1 MVQGNVKEDELILR
15 GPPLLPRPLGQTLW
29 DHLYNSMLRHGDA
42 IAQIDAA
49 TGVQQSYRE
58 ILQSVEQ
65 LVKILDASNLK
76 PGDTVAICSENN
88 LQFCIP
94 LLACLQAGYVCAPLN
109 PAYTTNELQHVLKL
123 TNPKAIFY
131 SSRSAIAIDDATKK
145 LSMRCEIY
153 CCMDEELENFLLQS
167 KKIHKPVRNN
177 VRSSDIAFVLT
188 SSGTTGLPKGVCLSH
203 DNLLDSIA
211 CLSHP
216 DFNPE
221 EEIGKEVVA
230 YLPFFHAFGLH
241 IMLGCFD
248 NGVTMVVMTQFDIE
262 TFLQL
267 IQDYKVQSLA
277 LVPPIVAMLCY
288 HPSVANYD
296 LSSVRRVGCGAAPLS
311 SDLQEALK
319 TRFPNVEEISQGYG
333 LTEATLIV
341 TRIPPGKNK
350 MGSSG
355 VAAPGIEVKVI
366 DTETGHALGPNK
378 QGEILCRGSAIMK
391 GYIGDPKATAATI
404 DRDGWLHTG
413 DVGYYDNDGYFFI
426 VDRIKELIK
435 YKGYQVAP
443 AELEGIIV
451 NHPAVYEVAVI
462 GIPDKIAGELPKAFV
477 VKQDEV
483 TEQEIIDYV
492 ARQVSSH
499 KQLRG
504 GVEFVNEI
512 PKTSSGKILRR
523 ELRRMKSKL

>member
-1 MVQGNVKEDELILR
+1 MAQRGLKEDELILR
-15 GPPLLPRPLGQTLW
+15 GPPLPPRPLGQTLW
-29 DHLYNSMLRHGDA
+29 DRLLNSMLQHGDA
-42 IAQIDAA
+42 TAQIDAD
-49 TGVQQSYRE
+49 TGARQSYRE
-58 ILQSVEQ
+58 ILQSVGQ
-65 LVKILDASNLK
+65 LVKILDASNFK
-76 PGDTVAICSENN
+76 PGDTVVICSENN
-88 LQFCIP
+88 LQFCVP

-123 TNPKAIFY
+123 TKPRAIFY
-131 SSRSAIAIDDATKK
+131 SRRSATAILDAAKK
-145 LSMRCEIY
+145 ITSRCEIY
-153 CCMDEELENFLLQS
+153 CCIDEELDSFLLQS
-167 KKIHKPVRNN
+167 KKFHKSVKND
-177 VRSSDIAFVLT
+177 VKSSDTAFILT
-188 SSGTTGLPKGVCLSH
+188 SSGTTGLPKGVALSH
-203 DNLLDSIA
+203 DNFLVSLA
-211 CLSHP
+211 CLRHP
-216 DFNPE
+216 DFNPDE
-221 EEIGKEVVA
+221 EYGKEMVA

-241 IMLGCFD
+241 IMIGCFD
-248 NGVTMVVMTQFDIE
+248 EGVAMIIMTQFDID

-277 LVPPIVAMLCY
+277 LVPPIVALISY

-296 LSSVRRVGCGAAPLS
+296 LSSVRRVGCGAAPLG
-311 SDLQEALK
+311 SDLQEAFKKRL
-319 TRFPNVEEISQGYG
+319 PSVEEITQAYG
-333 LTEATLIV
+333 LTEATLMV

-366 DTETGHALGPNK
+366 DTETGRSLGPYK

-391 GYIGDPKATAATI
+391 GYIGDEKATAATI
-404 DRDGWLHTG
+404 DSDGWLHTG

-435 YKGYQVAP
+435 YKGFQVAP

-462 GIPDKIAGELPKAFV
+462 GVPDKIAGELPKAFV
-477 VKQDEV
+477 VQQAPV

-492 ARQVSSH
+492 AKQVSSH

-512 PKTSSGKILRR
+512 PKTSTGKILRR
-523 ELRRMKSKL
+523 ELRRLKSKL